1 MPARGTELGCGRGR
15 FRPSDPLLR
24 HLVTAVL
31 LKLVVLT
38 ALWWTF
44 IRDVR
49 VEVDT
54 ERAAAH
60 VGTAAVLPSA
70 TPGATQ

>member
-1 MPARGTELGCGRGR
+1 MSAGPDR
-15 FRPSDPLLR
+15 LLR
-24 HLVTAVL
+24 HLTVAVL
-31 LKLVVLT
+31 LKLAVLT
-38 ALWWTF
+38 ALWWAF

-60 VGTAAVLPSA
+60 VGAGAAVPSA
-70 TPGATQ
+70 TPGAPQ

>member
-1 MPARGTELGCGRGR
+1 M
-15 FRPSDPLLR
+15 
-24 HLVTAVL
+24 L